1 MFKSIEWKTWKA
13 HVSPTELCL
22 LKTQKLNRLSVP
34 LLNGRQM
41 PWPSLEQWEQ
51 VIGRLNA
58 GQRPQLIAQAY
69 NCNVVAP
76 SNIYATNS
84 TNYRTHR
91 FTHSCGPRF
100 TMPRQDRYIL
110 LLTSL
115 MPWTQHDRHLT
126 TTTNLSDYETNL
138 KLTWMSLI
146 KCMNNE
152 GNWWSEQHRKVFK
165 RNTHY
170 KAWIIILALLRYKAL
185 FIILALFSWF
195 FFFIYCNFQQ
205 LPDDF
210 ERGTLLR
217 VDVVEDDGWTLFAW
231 RTTVELGRAKSV
243 SSSPP
248 RLGAENI
255 KKRNLNYFYFQY
267 NSVNS

>member
-1 MFKSIEWKTWKA
+1 MITKQT
-13 HVSPTELCL
+13 
-22 LKTQKLNRLSVP
+22 
-34 LLNGRQM
+34 
-41 PWPSLEQWEQ
+41 
-51 VIGRLNA
+51 
-58 GQRPQLIAQAY
+58 
-69 NCNVVAP
+69 
-76 SNIYATNS
+76 
-84 TNYRTHR
+84 
-91 FTHSCGPRF
+91 
-100 TMPRQDRYIL
+100 
-110 LLTSL
+110 
-115 MPWTQHDRHLT
+115 
-126 TTTNLSDYETNL
+126 L

-152 GNWWSEQHRKVFK
+152 GNWWSEQHRKDFK

-185 FIILALFSWF
+185 FIILALLSC

-210 ERGTLLR
+210 ERRTFLR